1 VLSIL
6 IGCFAALF
14 AAWHIRKRPDDL
26 KIKQISSSVIT
37 LVLIQ
42 LAAGA
47 LNVLLLTPIWMQ
59 LVHLFLADLLWL
71 SLILLAASSLS
82 QTAEKTVEVKNAESQ
97 LETVKI

>member
-1 VLSIL
+1 
-6 IGCFAALF
+6 
-14 AAWHIRKRPDDL
+14 
-26 KIKQISSSVIT
+26 
-37 LVLIQ
+37 
-42 LAAGA
+42 
-47 LNVLLLTPIWMQ
+47 MQ